1 MPSLSGLIECCNA
14 QNHIMPIISSLISS
28 RFSSAWRLLGLM
40 TLAIAVTACDAPEI
54 DSTIDESRPIVKT
67 VAAQVAIDPQLVLS
81 GTIQAVRQNPISFQV
96 GGRIDRRLVQAGD
109 VVTPGQTLFTLD
121 PRDLEQALTLAQAE
135 VSAAQSSVK
144 TTQDELQ
151 RSQSLSKS
159 GFISQQALDR
169 VEQIAQ
175 ESQTR
180 LDAALARA
188 QQARFAVDYAT
199 LKAQDHG
206 IVTETLAEVG
216 QVVTPG
222 LAVALFAQAGPI
234 DIEVFLPQGLKA
246 PASGV
251 VSSGNQRW
259 QASLREVAGAADRAS
274 RTIRTRYTL
283 LGQDTALPIGSVAQL
298 TITTGEPGQNVI
310 RVPLGALDERGQG
323 AQVWI
328 VVDGLTQA
336 VPVQV
341 LSLSTENAQVQST
354 LAPGAPVIAMGTH
367 LIQPGMAVKVQPGPA
382 P

>member
-1 MPSLSGLIECCNA
+1 MPKNSPA
-14 QNHIMPIISSLISS
+14 FSS
-28 RFSSAWRLLGLM
+28 RSLLNWRSLCLLTATFL
-40 TLAIAVTACDAPEI
+40 LTACDAPDA
-54 DSTIDESRPIVKT
+54 DSAAVVTRPVVKT

-81 GTIQAVRQNPISFQV
+81 GTIQATRQNPVSFQV

-109 VVTPGQTLFTLD
+109 VVTPGQLLFTVD

-144 TTQDELQ
+144 TTQDELK

-169 VEQIAQ
+169 VEQINQ

-180 LDAALARA
+180 LDAAMARA
-188 QQARFAVDYAT
+188 QQARFALGYAT
-199 LKAQDHG
+199 LSAQGHG

-222 LAVALFAQAGPI
+222 LAVAQFAQAGPV

-259 QASLREVAGAADRAS
+259 QATLREAAGAADRAS

-283 LGQDTALPIGSVAQL
+283 LSQDMALPIGSVAQL
-298 TITTGEPGQNVI
+298 TITTGEPGMNVI

-341 LSLSTENAQVQST
+341 MSLSTETAQVQST
-354 LAPGAPVIAMGTH
+354 LAPGDPIIAMGTH
-367 LIQPGMAVKVQPGPA
+367 LLQADMAVRVQPGMAP
-382 P
+382 

>member
-1 MPSLSGLIECCNA
+1 MPNISLFITLRLP
-14 QNHIMPIISSLISS
+14 MV
-28 RFSSAWRLLGLM
+28 WRTVCLLAMAL
-40 TLAIAVTACDAPEI
+40 LLTACDAPDV
-54 DSTIDESRPIVKT
+54 DSTVQQSQPVVKT
-67 VAAQVAIDPQLVLS
+67 IAAQVAVDPQLVLS
-81 GTIQAVRQNPISFQV
+81 GTIQAARQTPVSFQV

-109 VVTPGQTLFTLD
+109 FVTPGQILFTLD
-121 PRDLEQALTLAQAE
+121 TRDLEQALTLAQAE

-144 TTQDELQ
+144 TMQDELQ

-169 VEQIAQ
+169 VEQITQ

-188 QQARFAVDYAT
+188 QQARFAVGYAT
-199 LKAQDHG
+199 LTAQDHG

-222 LAVALFAQAGPI
+222 LAVAQFAHAGPV

-246 PASGV
+246 PASGM
-251 VSSGNQRW
+251 VSSGKQRW
-259 QASLREVAGAADRAS
+259 QATLREVAGAADRAS

-283 LGQDTALPIGSVAQL
+283 QSQDMVPPIGSVAQL
-298 TITTGEPGQNVI
+298 TITTGAPDQNVI

-341 LSLSTENAQVQST
+341 LSLSTETAQVQST
-354 LAPGAPVIAMGTH
+354 LAPGAPIIAMGTH
-367 LIQPGMAVKVQPGPA
+367 LLQPGMAVRVQPGLA

>member
-1 MPSLSGLIECCNA
+1 MLKISPIFSLRSPL
-14 QNHIMPIISSLISS
+14 
-28 RFSSAWRLLGLM
+28 AWRSLCLLTV
-40 TLAIAVTACDAPEI
+40 TLLLAACDAPDVDRSI
-54 DSTIDESRPIVKT
+54 QESRPVVKT
-67 VAAQVAIDPQLVLS
+67 VAAQMAIDPQLVLS
-81 GTIQAVRQNPISFQV
+81 GTIQAARQNPVSFQV

-109 VVTPGQTLFTLD
+109 VVTPGQILFTLD
-121 PRDLEQALTLAQAE
+121 TRDLEQALTLAQAE

-144 TTQDELQ
+144 TMQDELK

-180 LDAALARA
+180 LDAALARE

-199 LKAQDHG
+199 LTAQDHG

-222 LAVALFAQAGPI
+222 LAVAQFAHAGPV

-259 QASLREVAGAADRAS
+259 QATLREVAGAADRAS

-283 LGQDTALPIGSVAQL
+283 LGQDMALPIGSVAQL
-298 TITTGEPGQNVI
+298 TITTGEPGMNVI

-341 LSLSTENAQVQST
+341 LSLSTETAQVQST
-354 LAPGAPVIAMGTH
+354 LAPGTPVIAMGTH
-367 LIQPGMAVKVQPGPA
+367 LLQAGMAVRVQPGIA

>member
-1 MPSLSGLIECCNA
+1 MPNISPFIILRL
-14 QNHIMPIISSLISS
+14 PIVWQTIC
-28 RFSSAWRLLGLM
+28 LL
-40 TLAIAVTACDAPEI
+40 AVALLLTACDAPEV
-54 DSTIDESRPIVKT
+54 DSTVIQSRPVVKT

-81 GTIQAVRQNPISFQV
+81 GTIQAARQTPVSFQV

-109 VVTPGQTLFTLD
+109 VVTPGQVLFTLD
-121 PRDLEQALTLAQAE
+121 TRDLEQALTLAQAE

-144 TTQDELQ
+144 TMQDELQ

-169 VEQIAQ
+169 VEQITQ

-188 QQARFAVDYAT
+188 QQARFALGYAT
-199 LKAQDHG
+199 LRAQDHG

-222 LAVALFAQAGPI
+222 LAVTQFAHAGPV

-251 VSSGNQRW
+251 VSIGDQRW
-259 QASLREVAGAADRAS
+259 QAALREVAGAADRAS

-283 LGQDTALPIGSVAQL
+283 LGQDMAPPIGSVAQL

-328 VVDGLTQA
+328 VVDGFTQA

-341 LSLSTENAQVQST
+341 LSLSTETAQVQST
-354 LAPGAPVIAMGTH
+354 LAPGVPVIAMGTH
-367 LIQPGMAVKVQPGPA
+367 LLQPGMVVRVQPSLA